1 MRRNRQTVLGAEA
14 DRQRW
19 FPIIDVNGNILPKS
33 TRTEMPEEQLETQVM
48 DEPNNNE
55 PSEPDAENLPASPG
69 QSESIKGYEYVVHK
83 GDSLASIAQE
93 FTKAGVMVSSQELLA
108 ANPGLN
114 PSRLRVGQVI
124 FVPSNAH

>member
-1 MRRNRQTVLGAEA
+1 DG
-14 DRQRW
+14 
-19 FPIIDVNGNILPKS
+19 NGNMLPKS
-33 TRTEMPEEQLETQVM
+33 TRTEMPEEQRETQVM

-114 PSRLRVGQVI
+114 APLSLEWAR
-124 FVPSNAH
+124 